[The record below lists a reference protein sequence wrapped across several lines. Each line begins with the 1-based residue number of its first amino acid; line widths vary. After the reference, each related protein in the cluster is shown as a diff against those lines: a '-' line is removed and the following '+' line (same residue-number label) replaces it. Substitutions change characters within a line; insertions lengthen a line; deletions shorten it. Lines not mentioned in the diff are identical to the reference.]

1 MLWKENPCCYFQIF
15 VFVYFVKSWLSQVVI
30 LLFEISDHE
39 YDETKRVFVSLVVNS
54 SSRIFH
60 CLCPLFSKQNRKIVI
75 EFELSLKFKKSGLSG
90 FYISCYRNVPS
101 LSIGAHKLYTKFKLK
116 KKLIWHLF
124 LTYIAKSYGYM
135 NLFFFFISPLISTK
149 FENSNGQKFVGTSW
163 VQVTTIPFDFEN
175 FIPEWSKW
183 KLKVIACFVSLR
195 AKEFKRGNLKKE
207 ILKRKTA

>member
-39 YDETKRVFVSLVVNS
+39 YDETKRVFVSLAVNS

-60 CLCPLFSKQNRKIVI
+60 CLCPLFSKQNRKMCHRVWI
-75 EFELSLKFKKSGLSG
+75 KFKIKKKVRIIRFLY
-90 FYISCYRNVPS
+90 FVLQKYVPS

-124 LTYIAKSYGYM
+124 LTYIAQSYGYM
-135 NLFFFFISPLISTK
+135 NLFFFHIAI
-149 FENSNGQKFVGTSW
+149 
-163 VQVTTIPFDFEN
+163 N
-175 FIPEWSKW
+175 FH
-183 KLKVIACFVSLR
+183 
-195 AKEFKRGNLKKE
+195 
-207 ILKRKTA
+207 